1 MHYEFNLVSAIVD
14 PQGHVTRSVL
24 VPVKGEPDSDERRG
38 RPVHEASGRSVVLHQ
53 LPPAQD
59 IPRLGE
65 PGDTEVHRALPEALH
80 QLQFDI
86 VHPLLGRAVRAHG
99 HHQLMQVR
107 VMLLGIG

>member
-1 MHYEFNLVSAIVD
+1 M
-14 PQGHVTRSVL
+14 
-24 VPVKGEPDSDERRG
+24 
-38 RPVHEASGRSVVLHQ
+38 LHQ
-53 LPPAQD
+53 LPPAED
-59 IPRLGE
+59 VPCLGKPRE
-65 PGDTEVHRALPEALH
+65 AEVHRALPEALH